1 MVKCILDIGNAKYKI
16 NRDALSLFIQEAQQQ
31 AASASASGADG
42 CREQS
47 SLDCEAGSF
56 LVDVALETIF
66 REVMQLYHEY
76 ARSESLDVLVRLK
89 SKLEQVSLRYHSL
102 ALAEEVMNINSCLP
116 YERRV
121 RSNDFQSGSEGDAVD
136 AVAARK

>member
-31 AASASASGADG
+31 GASPSDADG
-42 CREQS
+42 CREQGS
-47 SLDCEAGSF
+47 PECEAGSF
-56 LVDVALETIF
+56 LVDAALESIF
-66 REVMQLYHEY
+66 KEVMQLYHEY

-89 SKLEQVSLRYHSL
+89 CKLEQVSLRYHSL

-121 RSNDFQSGSEGDAVD
+121 RSNDFQSGSEGDAVG
-136 AVAARK
+136 ARK